1 MGLLKQDNVVYLWY
15 STDNWNKIELSRF
28 ESGVSSL
35 AWDENKEY
43 LGVSTN
49 DGICSLYKEL
59 EQGKWILTSITNNEG
74 FIENVKNE

>member
-35 AWDENKEY
+35 AWDENKEH
-43 LGVSTN
+43 LGISTN
-49 DGICSLYKEL
+49 DGICSLYK
-59 EQGKWILTSITNNEG
+59 
-74 FIENVKNE
+74 